1 MRKIVEEGFVGLGRG
16 ERGGGAGS
24 SRRANQQQPRI
35 LRTPFVPFLAVS
47 MAAQLPLDR
56 KCVPLAGS
64 GDPSAALFCWS
75 WRRQQNIGRGRC
87 LLFLCMTPAK
97 PRWLPLFLPLHAAQ
111 LRRLDSLLLSGFAGL
126 TDVLR
131 LVLLPFSGESR
142 VDEPKALTVR
152 PVPHL
157 IHSQL
162 DVQTSSLNK
171 SKISINIPPFRSLW
185 EILIGTMVAWASQT
199 FSIRH

>member
-56 KCVPLAGS
+56 KCVAVAGA
-64 GDPSAALFCWS
+64 GDPVAAFFCWS

-97 PRWLPLFLPLHAAQ
+97 PRWLPLLLPLHAAQ

-126 TDVLR
+126 TDVARR

-142 VDEPKALTVR
+142 VDETKALTV
-152 PVPHL
+152 PSLVSSTPSL
-157 IHSQL
+157 
-162 DVQTSSLNK
+162 TSK
-171 SKISINIPPFRSLW
+171 P
-185 EILIGTMVAWASQT
+185 
-199 FSIRH
+199 